1 MKNKLKSNPFFCSFI
16 CFSALV
22 LATAAAAIGLF
33 YHLFCI
39 PEPEGLSPAS
49 WPQQFTD
56 DFSVWMD
63 YQDGALT
70 VEKIGLDRLDE
81 YGLWLQVI
89 DESGQEIFAHKK
101 PADYPA
107 HYPASRLAAIS
118 ASACDDSGY
127 TLFVSSLDDPGGTLC
142 YIVGFPYAVG
152 KYMLYYDG
160 ETIPR
165 LFPAARIILILAL
178 SVLALL
184 VFGYVLWLSRK
195 LSAVTDGIRK
205 VTLRRFSPLA
215 EQGMFKD
222 VCRALNKM
230 DEEIRRSDRINEE
243 TERTRREW
251 IANITHDLKT
261 PLSPVKGYA
270 ELLSENEPADPHT
283 VREYGR
289 IILKNISHAERLISD
304 LTLTYQLDSG
314 AAACRPQEI
323 SVTRF
328 LRETVIDI
336 VNDPA
341 FSGRD
346 IQFDSGTEKLT
357 TRLDPALFR
366 RAIQNILINA
376 LVHNP
381 PDTKVTVSVWENEA
395 KDILISI
402 RDDGVGMDESEKAR
416 LFNRYYRG
424 TSTEE
429 KAEGSGLGLAIA
441 GQVIA
446 LHGGDILVKSSPGA
460 GTEFLITLGKA
471 GEN

>member
-1 MKNKLKSNPFFCSFI
+1 MS
-16 CFSALV
+16 
-22 LATAAAAIGLF
+22 
-33 YHLFCI
+33 
-39 PEPEGLSPAS
+39 
-49 WPQQFTD
+49 
-56 DFSVWMD
+56 
-63 YQDGALT
+63 
-70 VEKIGLDRLDE
+70 
-81 YGLWLQVI
+81 
-89 DESGQEIFAHKK
+89 
-101 PADYPA
+101 
-107 HYPASRLAAIS
+107 
-118 ASACDDSGY
+118 
-127 TLFVSSLDDPGGTLC
+127 

-160 ETIPR
+160 ETITR
-165 LFPAARIILILAL
+165 LFPAARIILISAL
-178 SVLALL
+178 TVLALL

-195 LSAVTDGIRK
+195 LSAITDGIRK

-357 TRLDPALFR
+357 ARLDPALFR